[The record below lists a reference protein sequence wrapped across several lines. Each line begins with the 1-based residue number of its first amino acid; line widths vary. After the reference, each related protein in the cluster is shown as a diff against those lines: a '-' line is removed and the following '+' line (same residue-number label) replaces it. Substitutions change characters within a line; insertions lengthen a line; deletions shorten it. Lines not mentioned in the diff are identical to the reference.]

1 MKAIESGS
9 ETSVGRD
16 ESKGVLKLRLCTKIR
31 HIIDP

>member
-16 ESKGVLKLRLCTKIR
+16 ESKGLLKLRLCTIVR
-31 HIIDP
+31 HNIDP